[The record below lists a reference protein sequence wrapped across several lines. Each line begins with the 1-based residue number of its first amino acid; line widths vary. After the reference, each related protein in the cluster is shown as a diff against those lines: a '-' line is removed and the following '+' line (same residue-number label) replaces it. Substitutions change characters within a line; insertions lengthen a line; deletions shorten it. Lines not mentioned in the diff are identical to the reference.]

1 MSFLH
6 FIVNDVLGQASIL
19 ISLIAMIGL
28 IALKKSTGQSLPVHK
43 NAAGFSG
50 SAFRGQHY
58 C

>member
-28 IALKKSTGQSLPVHK
+28 IALKKVPDKLLPAH
-43 NAAGFSG
+43 
-50 SAFRGQHY
+50 
-58 C
+58 